1 MVDMKLLRAVMK
13 EKGYSTERLAEE
25 LGMNASTL
33 YRKFNQDG
41 ATFTVAQVGEIT
53 RVLGIP
59 RATAHAIYARTQ
71 EGREPHMVDMKL
83 LRAVMKEKG
92 YSTERLAEELGMNAS
107 TLYRKFNQDGATF
120 TVAQVGEITRVLGIP
135 RATAHAIFFNEQL
148 A

>member
-1 MVDMKLLRAVMK
+1 
-13 EKGYSTERLAEE
+13 
-25 LGMNASTL
+25 
-33 YRKFNQDG
+33 
-41 ATFTVAQVGEIT
+41 
-53 RVLGIP
+53 
-59 RATAHAIYARTQ
+59 
-71 EGREPHMVDMKL
+71 MVDMKL